1 MSSDLRVIIFGYGL
15 AGRSF
20 HAPLI
25 RATEGLTVTAIVT
38 GDAERTQQ
46 ARADNPGVEVHA
58 SADEAFSH
66 ADDYDLAIIAGAN
79 SSHAPYAMRAIGAG
93 WHAVVDKPFAPNA
106 AAAHEIFTAAA
117 SRGVVITAFH
127 NRRWD
132 SDFLTIDALMRTA
145 PIGPV
150 HRLESRLERLRPVPQ
165 HSWKGS
171 NDPAELAGLLLDFGS
186 HLVDQAI
193 QLMGPVGFVDCWMRN
208 VRSPESPV
216 DDLHITLFHTSGAVS
231 EIIGSQASVFTEPR
245 FTVLGLTGGI
255 RTLGFDIQEPQ
266 LRANPDAT
274 APDLGVE
281 SADAAAYI
289 IAIDANGSARESR
302 EPLIRG
308 AWNTFY
314 PAIRDAIRHG
324 SPLPVPPQ
332 DVIETLRVLDAA
344 AASAVQGNRVRLQ
357 PHARHTRH
365 TE

>member
-1 MSSDLRVIIFGYGL
+1 MNSDLRVVIFGYGL

-25 RATEGLTVTAIVT
+25 QATEGLAVAGIVTA
-38 GDAERTQQ
+38 DAERTAQ
-46 ARADNPGVEVHA
+46 AYGDNLGVQVYA
-58 SADEAFSH
+58 SAEEAFAQS
-66 ADDYDLAIIAGAN
+66 DDFDLAIIAGAN
-79 SSHAPYAMRAIGAG
+79 SSHVPYAMRAIDAG

-165 HSWKGS
+165 RSWKGS

-193 QLMGPVGFVDCWMRN
+193 QLMGPVAFVDCWTRN
-208 VRSPESPV
+208 VRSPDSPV
-216 DDLHITLFHTSGAVS
+216 DDLHITLFHSSGAVS

-266 LRANPDAT
+266 LRANPDAS
-274 APDLGVE
+274 APDFGVE
-281 SADAAAYI
+281 PVDAAAYVI
-289 IAIDANGSARESR
+289 TIDANGSARESR

-308 AWNTFY
+308 AWNGFY

-357 PHARHTRH
+357 PPARHTRH